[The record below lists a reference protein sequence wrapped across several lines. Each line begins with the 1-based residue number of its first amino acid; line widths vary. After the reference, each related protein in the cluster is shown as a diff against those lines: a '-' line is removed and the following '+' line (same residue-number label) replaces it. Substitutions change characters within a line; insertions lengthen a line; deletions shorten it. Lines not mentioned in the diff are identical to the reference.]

1 MIDFGNPKMS
11 PFVDY
16 TKHIN
21 SDRWARRRLRA
32 IDEVG
37 GVCQVCGSTDRIQV
51 HHLSYDNLGNE
62 KPEDLLVVCRECHRK
77 VHEGEL

>member
-1 MIDFGNPKMS
+1 MTKK

-21 SDRWARRRLRA
+21 SERWERRRLRA

-37 GVCQVCGSTDRIQV
+37 GACQMCGSTDRIQV
-51 HHLSYDNLGNE
+51 HHLNYDNLGNE
-62 KPEDLLVVCRECHRK
+62 KPEDLLVVCRQCHRK
-77 VHEGEL
+77 VHQGEI